1 MRKYRVPLVRA
12 LDALLVDAFG
22 GRRAPQSIDPA
33 VAIEALGADK
43 AYSVFILS
51 QAHLGALF
59 GGNRLLCVFDI
70 SRAQL
75 LRCAPARAVNRG
87 HARSRL

>member
-33 VAIEALGADK
+33 VAIEALGAEK

-51 QAHLGALF
+51 QPDLGALF
-59 GGNRLLCVFDI
+59 CGN
-70 SRAQL
+70 
-75 LRCAPARAVNRG
+75 
-87 HARSRL
+87 